1 MAGSTRDNEIEQLER
16 AFWESLVRRDATVA
30 TGLLASQALMVSS
43 HGSMQFDPPQYARM
57 LLDPKHGLLEY
68 ALSDMA
74 VLFPTEDIAIVT
86 YRAKQAM
93 QMDGKQLE
101 QAVVDSSTWVKLDGK
116 WKCAAHTEAEA
127 A

>member
-1 MAGSTRDNEIEQLER
+1 MQDASREIEQLEH
-16 AFWESLVRRDATVA
+16 AFWSSLVDRDVDAATA
-30 TGLLASQALMVSS
+30 LLAPQALMVSS
-43 HGSMQFDPPQYARM
+43 RGAMQFDPSQYAKM
-57 LLDPKHGLLEY
+57 LQDPRHGLIDY
-68 ALSDMA
+68 TLSDMA

-93 QMDGKQLE
+93 QMDGKQFE
-101 QAVVDSSTWVKLDGK
+101 QDVVDSSTWVKLDGK

>member
-1 MAGSTRDNEIEQLER
+1 MQDASREIEQLEH
-16 AFWESLVRRDATVA
+16 AFWSSLVDRDVDAATA
-30 TGLLASQALMVSS
+30 LLAPRALMVSS
-43 HGSMQFDPPQYARM
+43 RGAMQFDPSQYAKM
-57 LLDPKHGLLEY
+57 LQDPKHGLLDY
-68 ALSDMA
+68 TLSDMA

-101 QAVVDSSTWVKLDGK
+101 QDVVDSSTWVKLDGK

>member
-1 MAGSTRDNEIEQLER
+1 MQDASREIEQLEH
-16 AFWESLVRRDATVA
+16 AFWSSLVDRDVDAATA
-30 TGLLASQALMVSS
+30 LLAPQALMVSS
-43 HGSMQFDPPQYARM
+43 RGAMQFDPSQYAKM
-57 LLDPKHGLLEY
+57 LQDPRHGLHDY
-68 ALSDMA
+68 TLSDMA

-101 QAVVDSSTWVKLDGK
+101 QDVVDSSTWVKLDGK

>member
-1 MAGSTRDNEIEQLER
+1 MQDASREIEQLEH
-16 AFWESLVRRDATVA
+16 AFWSSLVDRDVDAA
-30 TGLLASQALMVSS
+30 TGLLAPQALMVSS
-43 HGSMQFDPPQYARM
+43 RGAMQFDPSQYAKM
-57 LLDPKHGLLEY
+57 LQDPRHGLIDY
-68 ALSDMA
+68 TLSDMA

-93 QMDGKQLE
+93 QTDGKQLE

>member
-1 MAGSTRDNEIEQLER
+1 MQDASREIEQLEH
-16 AFWESLVRRDATVA
+16 AFWSSLVDRDVDAATA
-30 TGLLASQALMVSS
+30 LLAPQALMVSS
-43 HGSMQFDPPQYARM
+43 RGAMQFDPSQYAKM
-57 LLDPKHGLLEY
+57 LQDPRHGLIDY
-68 ALSDMA
+68 TLSDMA

-101 QAVVDSSTWVKLDGK
+101 QDVVDSSTWVKLDGK

>member
-1 MAGSTRDNEIEQLER
+1 MQDASREIEQLEH
-16 AFWESLVRRDATVA
+16 AFWSSLVDRDVDAATA
-30 TGLLASQALMVSS
+30 LLAPQALMVSS
-43 HGSMQFDPPQYARM
+43 RGAMQFDPSQYAKM
-57 LLDPKHGLLEY
+57 LQDPRHGLLDY
-68 ALSDMA
+68 TLSDMA

-101 QAVVDSSTWVKLDGK
+101 QDVVDSSTWVKLDGK